1 MSWSGADAPSWRQPR
16 PPPSTSLNSRPEQTT
31 SVAAPQTI
39 NGASAS
45 RSRPSE
51 SHTSVTGEVPHG
63 MPASHSPTKAGW
75 RFKDRGGHKDSD
87 NWRAHPSPSRLGLA
101 SESANSLGDS
111 AGVGVGSPPKARQPR
126 LGPPVGSAAPATPL
140 NPLLIRG
147 ETSGPQSG
155 SASEARVRPL
165 AHPSLTPRLGG
176 ENWALTPSSSL
187 PSLPGSPRTRSLEN
201 SVESLKGPDSTSSS
215 VKGGDGRPNVML
227 SNGPTP
233 DARPPSRNL
242 EAARAQLQQRTEAA
256 SSALGGKDPN
266 AVSAFG
272 YSYLP
277 RQGSS
282 TQSPKGSLL
291 SLANES
297 ASNFSFVHPSS
308 SVAPS
313 AQLSL
318 LSPRAPQIAT
328 PPLGAARRGSTTSNN
343 SPTSALNGRPSPNSV
358 LHSRHSSGAMPDGTY
373 SPAGTTYS
381 TSSHSNDAQPRRLYR
396 PPHLRNRSSAHS
408 LRPTVAHYDRVR
420 TPSLRGQSRS
430 PEPGL
435 ASSRSGSRPPST
447 IPLSPISNLSES
459 MGGLDVVSRRRMGS
473 IGSFSRLT
481 GADTNSDQRPSDSL
495 TLGDILATR
504 LAQTGFEDSEIAPSH
519 PADLTIVG
527 PAAPN
532 SEHEDEEADDVSL
545 NAEDMMAMSERSI
558 TDRYCFS
565 RDPSSS
571 HALPPVDIFEIG
583 DRLGPGMLHDG
594 QRIRIAET
602 SDGFRAQ
609 SRDVTGSQLEVVR
622 KLGEGSYATVYLVE
636 EVAPL
641 PLREVENEDAADFS
655 NDKEYSG
662 LSRSIPIKTSAP
674 AQPQDPED
682 DTYSR
687 TLRASD
693 LVAEGRLRPREHADP
708 LEHPVLGRQFALK
721 CLCKRD
727 LNEESLEI
735 QRLEATIHQ
744 SIPPHPHI
752 VTLYRTYE
760 TDDWLFLVLEY
771 CPGQDLFYWLEQAH
785 DQDTYNHE
793 GPSSER
799 SADGTYDLR
808 VLTDRLGESSEE
820 SSFGHL
826 DGTPPSPSLLASTA
840 GQQLLSR
847 RRLRLV
853 SRMFGQMC
861 DAVQF
866 CHDRGISHRDLKPEN
881 FIVEDRRESASQD
894 ETQSKDGGFDGRRSL
909 SRSRSTTS
917 LRSSIGS
924 RADADARIIVKL
936 TDFGLAVA
944 QERCV
949 DFDCGSKPYMAYEC
963 HNNVADWY
971 DPMQADTWSLGIV
984 LLNLLFHRSPF
995 GEPSPQGDPAF
1006 ASFCYDPVA
1015 FLTQAFEGLTVQV
1028 AEYVSDNVLCDVTNP
1043 KRDGSPRR
1051 RVTPREL
1058 GIWALKLP
1066 EMLSADKREHGR
1078 SPGARTDLTSPL
1090 EHSRSPL
1097 NSGAA
1102 SLFGSPWATPSGG
1115 PSLSIH
1121 ESLDANGYG
1130 FYPSLF
1136 PEYPS
1141 NQDSSSFRD
1150 QRPQS
1155 VRTPSVIGTPESLP
1169 SPTFSPP
1176 RRTLRLP
1183 SVSEGS
1189 PLAREAASAAD
1200 AARPRSPA
1208 AIPLKSAETANSGPQ
1223 SPTQLELQVG
1233 SPESPEDSKSA
1244 VSKEVQSDELHSEK
1258 TDAAQAAHGEG
1269 AHDSNVESL
1278 RPVTASNPKR
1288 RKRGARKG
1296 RTAAKLEKQQH
1307 LKRSQS
1313 AENLASGPAQGEP
1326 HPRDALL
1333 AELAAASQTLAREMS
1348 RNVKKSQTEDASS
1361 APQHMGA
1368 GRPSAAARS
1377 TLASRAAQ
1385 HLPPS
1390 LTDLA
1395 ARPNPPMFLD
1405 KVVDSPGL
1413 DAASVYSSVGSR
1425 ASTAYTNFSWNDR
1438 ARPFSTL
1445 STSTRMTDQSDSPAE
1460 SERHLAKDDDFG
1472 SGAQWDSAAARRDRI
1487 NAERGSNVASTSQRG
1502 GHVPFVEDARKSEPS
1517 SWRDRNPSTASVDTT
1532 SSASSLMSDAP
1543 SSIYSTTSAPA
1554 AILGSRRSTGSNRPP
1569 SRSLLGMTAGLD
1581 PIAER
1586 KRGEKAAEA
1595 TAARLQPAMDASYLP
1610 AIFGA
1615 NPKAAKPKERRKE
1628 SGSNGRQPSS
1638 MTSQPYS
1645 SPSIDDRSG
1654 YAANFAPNVSS
1665 RLRPSQ
1671 DSYTRPPPLRPAP
1684 APVSSHGNANGS
1696 DVDRLVNTRGV
1707 SSVASTT
1714 AVTPMTTSAS
1724 YSTPSFDAAQSTQ
1737 SPPQNIV
1744 KSGMSRFFSVRNRNG

>member
-1 MSWSGADAPSWRQPR
+1 M
-16 PPPSTSLNSRPEQTT
+16 
-31 SVAAPQTI
+31 
-39 NGASAS
+39 
-45 RSRPSE
+45 
-51 SHTSVTGEVPHG
+51 
-63 MPASHSPTKAGW
+63 
-75 RFKDRGGHKDSD
+75 
-87 NWRAHPSPSRLGLA
+87 
-101 SESANSLGDS
+101 
-111 AGVGVGSPPKARQPR
+111 
-126 LGPPVGSAAPATPL
+126 
-140 NPLLIRG
+140 
-147 ETSGPQSG
+147 
-155 SASEARVRPL
+155 
-165 AHPSLTPRLGG
+165 
-176 ENWALTPSSSL
+176 
-187 PSLPGSPRTRSLEN
+187 
-201 SVESLKGPDSTSSS
+201 
-215 VKGGDGRPNVML
+215 
-227 SNGPTP
+227 
-233 DARPPSRNL
+233 
-242 EAARAQLQQRTEAA
+242 
-256 SSALGGKDPN
+256 
-266 AVSAFG
+266 
-272 YSYLP
+272 
-277 RQGSS
+277 
-282 TQSPKGSLL
+282 L

-328 PPLGAARRGSTTSNN
+328 PPLRAARRGSTTSNH
-343 SPTSALNGRPSPNSV
+343 SPTSALNARPSPNSV
-358 LHSRHSSGAMPDGTY
+358 LHSRHSSGAMPDATY

-381 TSSHSNDAQPRRLYR
+381 TSSHSTDAQPRRLYR

-447 IPLSPISNLSES
+447 MPLSPISNLSES
-459 MGGLDVVSRRRMGS
+459 MGGLDIVSRRRMGS

-481 GADTNSDQRPSDSL
+481 SADTNKDQRPSDSL

-504 LAQTGFEDSEIAPSH
+504 LAQTGFEDSDIASSH

-527 PAAPN
+527 PTAPT
-532 SEHEDEEADDVSL
+532 SKHEDEEADDHEDEEADDVSL

-571 HALPPVDIFEIG
+571 HAIPPVDIFEVG

-594 QRIRIAET
+594 QHIRIAET

-641 PLREVENEDAADFS
+641 PLRELENEKAADFS

-662 LSRSIPIKTSAP
+662 LSRSIPIRTSAP
-674 AQPQDPED
+674 PQPQDPED

-793 GPSSER
+793 VPSSER
-799 SADGTYDLR
+799 SADGSYDLR
-808 VLTDRLGESSEE
+808 VVTDELGGSSEE

-847 RRLRLV
+847 
-853 SRMFGQMC
+853 
-861 DAVQF
+861 
-866 CHDRGISHRDLKPEN
+866 
-881 FIVEDRRESASQD
+881 
-894 ETQSKDGGFDGRRSL
+894 
-909 SRSRSTTS
+909 
-917 LRSSIGS
+917 S

-995 GEPSPQGDPAF
+995 GEPSPQGDSAF

-1028 AEYVSDNVLCDVTNP
+1028 AEYMSDNVLCDVTNP

-1051 RVTPREL
+1051 RVTPQEL
-1058 GIWALKLP
+1058 GKWAQRLP

-1097 NSGAA
+1097 DSGAA

-1155 VRTPSVIGTPESLP
+1155 VRTPSIIGTPESLP

-1189 PLAREAASAAD
+1189 PLAREAASAAN

-1208 AIPLKSAETANSGPQ
+1208 AVPLKAAETADPGPQ
-1223 SPTQLELQVG
+1223 SPAE

-1258 TDAAQAAHGEG
+1258 TDAAQAGHGQG

-1313 AENLASGPAQGEP
+1313 AENLASVPAQGEP

-1348 RNVKKSQTEDASS
+1348 RNVKKAQAGDALS
-1361 APQHMGA
+1361 APQHTGT
-1368 GRPSAAARS
+1368 GRPSAARS

-1460 SERHLAKDDDFG
+1460 SQRDLAKDDASG
-1472 SGAQWDSAAARRDRI
+1472 SGAQRDSAAARRDRI
-1487 NAERGSNVASTSQRG
+1487 NAERGGDVASTSHKG
-1502 GHVPFVEDARKSEPS
+1502 SYAPFVEDARKSEPS

-1554 AILGSRRSTGSNRPP
+1554 AILGSRRSTGSNKPP

-1595 TAARLQPAMDASYLP
+1595 TAARFQPAMDASYLP

-1638 MTSQPYS
+1638 MTPQPHN

-1654 YAANFAPNVSS
+1654 YAASFAPSVPS

-1671 DSYTRPPPLRPAP
+1671 DSYTRPPSSRSALAP
-1684 APVSSHGNANGS
+1684 ASSHSNANGS
-1696 DVDRLVNTRGV
+1696 DVDRPVTTRGV

-1724 YSTPSFDAAQSTQ
+1724 YSTPSFDATQ
-1737 SPPQNIV
+1737 PTPSASQNIV